1 MFNEKNAKYFDL
13 FNQIYYVYFLLKDG
27 NVVYVGQTDNI
38 LNRIKS
44 HQKNKN
50 FNNVAYITTTKDKL
64 NYLENYYIMKYEPF
78 YNKLS
83 TDYRCMSSAYIIK
96 KIREK
101 YNQEEASFEE
111 IIHFIEK
118 SKYKDILNRKNCI
131 VIKKEYSNLI
141 NEIEDYFVKKGE

>member
-13 FNQIYYVYFLLKDG
+13 SNEIYYVYFLLKDG

-44 HQKNKN
+44 HQKNKD
-50 FNNVAYITTTKDKL
+50 FNNVAYIITTKDKV

-83 TDYRCMSSAYIIK
+83 TDSRCMSSAYIIK

-101 YNQEEASFEE
+101 YNQEEANFEE
-111 IIHFIEK
+111 IIQFIEK
-118 SKYKDILNRKNCI
+118 SKYKDILNRKSCI
-131 VIKKEYSNLI
+131 VISKKYSNLI
-141 NEIEDYFVKKGE
+141 NEIEDYFIKKGE